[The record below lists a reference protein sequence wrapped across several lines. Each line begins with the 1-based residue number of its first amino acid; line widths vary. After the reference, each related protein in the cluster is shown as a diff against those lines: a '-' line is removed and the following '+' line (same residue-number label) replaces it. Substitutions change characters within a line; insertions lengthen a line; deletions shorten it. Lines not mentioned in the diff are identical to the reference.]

1 MTEPGSPRDKTDN
14 NDITESGLRAVEP
27 GSPQR
32 GTCATSRYP
41 HLRSPSCHDW
51 KPSEAVPQSEPA
63 REWNPEVEEYR
74 KLLMERYSDR
84 CSMEQI
90 ASAAYILAGAGLST
104 QSEATSHVYRA
115 RCQNP
120 CILDGA
126 TLLGMF
132 VYDPTN
138 GPVRFERAID
148 SKERAQGTS
157 EDERALAAAIVE
169 IVFNE
174 LDRDCNWLTGED
186 HAIGLVQKRLMQAR
200 ASSLPKESK

>member
-1 MTEPGSPRDKTDN
+1 M
-14 NDITESGLRAVEP
+14 IEP

-32 GTCATSRYP
+32 GTQQAAQNTDRE
-41 HLRSPSCHDW
+41 LWRE
-51 KPSEAVPQSEPA
+51 KPDDYYSNSIHVNAGGGVGINVGGTVHVRTLKHWHTLAE
-63 REWNPEVEEYR
+63 
-74 KLLMERYSDR
+74 MER
-84 CSMEQI
+84 
-90 ASAAYILAGAGLST
+90 AGLST

-126 TLLGMF
+126 KLLGTF

-186 HAIGLVQKRLMQAR
+186 HAIGLVQKRLMRAR
-200 ASSLPKESK
+200 ASSLPKESTK